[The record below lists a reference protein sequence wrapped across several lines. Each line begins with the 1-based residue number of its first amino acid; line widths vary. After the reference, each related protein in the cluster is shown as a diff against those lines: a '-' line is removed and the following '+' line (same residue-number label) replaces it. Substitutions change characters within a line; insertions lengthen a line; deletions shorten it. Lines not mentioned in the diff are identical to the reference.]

1 MAAVVSV
8 LRGCVCDCLAAGLV
22 GGLAATAAAA
32 GLVCLA
38 APTLGAGS
46 CSGLRADVL
55 ALGPHARI
63 IKWINAVYVLRLPI
77 VRRLGRRPGL
87 IIFDGP
93 GSGSAAGRRSL

>member
-8 LRGCVCDCLAAGLV
+8 LRGGVCDCFGSGLV
-22 GGLAATAAAA
+22 GGLAAAAAAA

-46 CSGLRADVL
+46 GSGLRADVL

-63 IKWINAVYVLRLPI
+63 IKRIDAVYVLRLPV
-77 VRRLGRRPGL
+77 VRGFGRRPGL
-87 IIFDGP
+87 IILDGP